1 MLRAFI
7 QVSISTL
14 HFLSSFLESFFFW
27 NPVNVQGKSKKKNS
41 RIGVQP
47 PLPAKKSWV
56 HCGWRVLSGQPCRF
70 VRNHRKKTHH
80 FTRWGH
86 NFQLSILEIAEY
98 SFALRN
104 IVQHLYVV
112 YISGVNG
119 ATWGKWYKTTNG
131 GRTSWKAGWQVVG
144 ISWFT
149 THYLTH
155 THKTI
160 CSKYFWVFQ
169 QLTIFRVEISMLL
182 ESAELKGHDRVFVR
196 EIFFCTKFLHWLL
209 GTTKNRSL
217 CALVEISKTLLS
229 NDRGYN

>member
-1 MLRAFI
+1 MFR
-7 QVSISTL
+7 VS
-14 HFLSSFLESFFFW
+14 
-27 NPVNVQGKSKKKNS
+27 QKKKTAESGFNPHFQQ
-41 RIGVQP
+41 R
-47 PLPAKKSWV
+47 
-56 HCGWRVLSGQPCRF
+56 RVGSTAAGGFFLASPVDLF
-70 VRNHRKKTHH
+70 VTIEKKTHH

-169 QLTIFRVEISMLL
+169 QLTIFRVEISMLI

-196 EIFFCTKFLHWLL
+196 KMFFCTKFLHWLL

-229 NDRGYN
+229 NDRRYN